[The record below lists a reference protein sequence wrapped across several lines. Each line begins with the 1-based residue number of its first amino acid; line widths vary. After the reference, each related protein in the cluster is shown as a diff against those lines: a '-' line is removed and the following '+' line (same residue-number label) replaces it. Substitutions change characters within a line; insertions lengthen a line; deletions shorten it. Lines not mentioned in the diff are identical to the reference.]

1 MQVRSICLLLTYC
14 IGMRVEWA
22 KSLARAERWEE
33 ELLLV
38 QEEMRRVLL
47 FLEKKAMWW
56 VSKSEACQNDDAEL
70 LAGIR
75 AYAMKQAH
83 ILRSL
88 ASTFVVEWKMVCSD
102 NGLPAPLDWPLVF
115 LQIDHASKQ
124 IRRRPN
130 RRKLRRRQQ
139 PTVVAL
145 SPDTP

>member
-1 MQVRSICLLLTYC
+1 
-14 IGMRVEWA
+14 MRVEWA

-88 ASTFVVEWKMVCSD
+88 ASTFAVEWKMVRSD
-102 NGLPAPLDWPLVF
+102 YGLPAPLDWPPVF
-115 LQIDHASKQ
+115 LQVDHASKH

-139 PTVVAL
+139 PTVVAM
-145 SPDTP
+145 SPDHT

>member
-22 KSLARAERWEE
+22 KSLARAKRWEE

-47 FLEKKAMWW
+47 FLEKNAMWW

-70 LAGIR
+70 LAGIH

-88 ASTFVVEWKMVCSD
+88 ASTFAVEWKMVRSD
-102 NGLPAPLDWPLVF
+102 NGLPAPSDWLPVF